1 MLFPEHRGKSP
12 GEAPASVEDR
22 PMRVLALASYFKG
35 ERFLVQA
42 HRRGAKVYL
51 FTQAKLLDRPWP
63 RQALVD
69 VFAQP
74 DGSPLDHTLHTV
86 AYLARSHSFDRVVAL
101 DDYDVE
107 TAAALREHLRLPG
120 MGDTTARY
128 FRDKLAMRTR
138 ASAAGLAVPPFV
150 RVLNYDELRDF
161 MTRVPPP
168 WMLKPRSEASAAG
181 ITKVQS
187 PEQLWRTLDALGDRQ
202 SYFLLEKYLPGDV
215 YHVDSLVQDRRV
227 LFCEVHRCG
236 TPPFD
241 VAHGGGIYTSHTVE
255 RGGAVDQA
263 LRAFNARVLEELG
276 MVQGVCHVEFIRS
289 RDGTLYMLETSA
301 RVGGAH
307 TADMVEAATGLNL
320 WEEWANLELDGAAYQ
335 LPPCRTEYGG
345 LLMTLAREEHPDVS
359 AYGDPEVWLCAAEP
373 YHAGLVVHSP
383 SFERVQVLLSDYA
396 QRLAHQHSTSLPAVD
411 RPAH

>member
-1 MLFPEHRGKSP
+1 MTFL
-12 GEAPASVEDR
+12 V
-22 PMRVLALASYFKG
+22 LASYFKG
-35 ERFLVQA
+35 ERFIEQA
-42 HRRGAKVYL
+42 HRRGAQVFL
-51 FTQAKLLDRPWP
+51 FTQARLLDRPWP

-74 DGSPLDHTLHTV
+74 DGSPLQHTLHTV
-86 AYLARSHSFDRVVAL
+86 AYLARSRCFDRVVAL

-120 MGDTTARY
+120 MGDSTARY
-128 FRDKLAMRTR
+128 FRDKLAMRTKAR
-138 ASAAGLAVPPFV
+138 DAGIRVPPFV

-161 MTRVPPP
+161 MAHVPPP

-181 ITKVQS
+181 IVKVQS

-215 YHVDSLVQDRRV
+215 YHVDSLVQGRKV

-241 VAHGGGIYTSHTVE
+241 VAHSGGIYTSRTVL
-255 RGGAVDQA
+255 RGSAEDTG
-263 LRAFNARVLEELG
+263 LRTLNARILEQLG
-276 MVQGVCHVEFIRS
+276 LQQGVSHVEFIRAP
-289 RDGTLYMLETSA
+289 DGELFMLETSA

-320 WEEWANLELDGAAYQ
+320 WEEWANLEVDGSAYR
-335 LPPCRTEYGG
+335 LPARRSEYGG
-345 LLMTLAREEHPDVS
+345 LLMTLAREERPDLSVY
-359 AYGDPEVWLCAAEP
+359 AEPEVVMRADEP
-373 YHAGLVVHSP
+373 FHAGLVLRSP
-383 SFERVQVLLSDYA
+383 SPERVEALLNQYA
-396 QRLAHQHSTSLPAVD
+396 SRLARDHQAVLPAPD
-411 RPAH
+411 RPVH